1 MHALGRGV
9 SVCAAT
15 AQTWAAPRM
24 EGTFAGWGLGF
35 EVFSD
40 SAESW
45 DPSQSPQHS
54 LDGTSHGQQE
64 AAGVAV
70 VLGWTW
76 DELSSTRLWAIRAA
90 LDDAWKLQATFAT
103 GCR

>member
-1 MHALGRGV
+1 M
-9 SVCAAT
+9 
-15 AQTWAAPRM
+15 
-24 EGTFAGWGLGF
+24 
-35 EVFSD
+35 
-40 SAESW
+40 
-45 DPSQSPQHS
+45 
-54 LDGTSHGQQE
+54 
-64 AAGVAV
+64 AV